1 MIEQKRKPNKEIKS
15 NLMNSQGVSQTLKE
29 LASNTELK
37 RKTGRAKL

>member
-15 NLMNSQGVSQTLKE
+15 NLMNSQRVSQTLKE
-29 LASNTELK
+29 LASKTELK